1 MKRAALFFMMAVS
14 LSGCGIFGGKGKPK
28 TPVLGERL
36 PVLAYEGALEL
47 DPALAGVQ
55 VSLPP
60 PVENASW
67 TQPGGSSE
75 GAIGNVA
82 LAASPSRAW
91 QVSIGRGTSGKAR
104 LASGPVIDGGNVFTI
119 DTAAEVRA
127 FSAAT
132 GRQLW
137 RYEMDR
143 GGDYKRTAF
152 GGGVGAGDGKLFA
165 VSGFGRVVALE
176 QGTGRRLWEVDLQVP
191 LRGAPAVAGGQIFI
205 LSQDN
210 QLFALSVLDGSTQWD
225 MAATVENTSLFG
237 AATPAVSQGTIVAG
251 FSAGELIALRVE
263 NGRVVWQDALARTG
277 ISTSVGILSD
287 IDASPAIDQ
296 GRVFAVGKGGRMAA
310 LELNTGQRVWE
321 VNMAGAE
328 TPVPSGDWVFT
339 ITDEAQVVCLSRATG
354 KVRWMTQLR
363 AFGNEKKKTKPINWS
378 GPVLADGKLIVV
390 SSRGQMV
397 TLSAEEGTVQREV
410 KLGGDAMLS
419 PVVANGALYVL
430 TEDGKL
436 SAWR

>member
-1 MKRAALFFMMAVS
+1 MKRAALFFAMAVS
-14 LSGCGIFGGKGKPK
+14 LSGCGIFGGNGKPK

-36 PVLAYEGALEL
+36 PVLAYEGALEV
-47 DPALAGVQ
+47 DPALAGTQ
-55 VSLPP
+55 VTLPP
-60 PVENASW
+60 PVENAGW
-67 TQPGGSSE
+67 TQPGGNSE

-82 LAASPSRAW
+82 LAASPARAW
-91 QVSIGRGTSGKAR
+91 QVSIGQGTSGKAR
-104 LASGPVIDGGNVFTI
+104 LAASPVVDGGNVFTI

-127 FSAAT
+127 FTAST

-137 RYEMDR
+137 RYAMDQ
-143 GGDYKRTAF
+143 GGNNRRTAF
-152 GGGVGAGDGKLFA
+152 GGGVSAGDGKLFA
-165 VSGFGRVVALE
+165 TSGFGHVVALD
-176 QGTGRRLWEVDLQVP
+176 QATGRRLWEVDLQVP
-191 LRGAPAVAGGQIFI
+191 LRGAPAVAGGQIFV

-210 QLFALSVLDGSTQWD
+210 QLFALSVADGSTLWD
-225 MAATVENTSLFG
+225 MAATVETTSLFG
-237 AATPAVSQGTIVAG
+237 AATPAVSQGTVVAG

-287 IDASPAIDQ
+287 IDASPAIDR

-321 VNMAGAE
+321 VNMAGAD
-328 TPVPSGDWVFT
+328 TPVPSGDWVYT
-339 ITDEAQVVCLSRATG
+339 VTDEGQVVCLSRATG

-363 AFGNEKKKTKPINWS
+363 AFGNEKKKSKPINWS
-378 GPVLADGKLIVV
+378 GPVLADGRLIVV

-397 TLSAEEGTVQREV
+397 TLSAAEGTVQREV
-410 KLGGDAMLS
+410 KLGADAMLS
-419 PVVANGALYVL
+419 PVVANGVLYVL